1 MAAFMVLSSMAT
13 KKGGYRMGQSILCFL
28 PMDFPNRLSQLRK
41 QRSLSQQALADATG
55 IHANQIK
62 RYEGGTSQ
70 PTLEALIKLAKALHT
85 TLDALVFEADDRG
98 PDDELRMQLEAISE
112 FDADEKDVALNVLE
126 GLILKHQA
134 KRAMQRLQPKNKKA
148 S

>member
-1 MAAFMVLSSMAT
+1 
-13 KKGGYRMGQSILCFL
+13 
-28 PMDFPNRLSQLRK
+28 MDFPNRLTQQRK
-41 QRSLSQQALADATG
+41 QHGLSQQALAEATG

-62 RYEGGTSQ
+62 RYEAGTSQ

-85 TLDALVFEADDRG
+85 SLDALVFEDNERG
-98 PDDELRMQLEAISE
+98 PDDDLRLQLEAISD
-112 FDADEKDVALNVLE
+112 FDPDEKEVASSVLE

-134 KRAMQRLQPKNKKA
+134 KRSMQRLQPKTKKA